1 MKAAIGHF
9 RKCYSCHGT
18 QFVNGRPCVKCETGY
33 IIVGCCE
40 PEDEHEHE
48 QHEREARI

>member
-18 QFVNGRPCVKCETGY
+18 QLVNGKPCTKCMTGY
-33 IIVGCCE
+33 IIVGSCC
-40 PEDEHEHE
+40 EHEHE
-48 QHEREARI
+48 HEHEPEEDDDG